1 MELNAF
7 PKTIQDIL
15 AAQKVY
21 KIPRFQREFSWEKE
35 ELLVLWSD
43 ILSSLELEGNILK
56 PSDYFIGSLVLV
68 GNDHSEELEVVDGQQ
83 RLTTISLILVA
94 LEKAFLSA
102 GDKEVAEGTRN
113 YFEGKDKDGQK
124 YFKLKNDAVSPFIQ
138 RRIFSDDPMEDVG
151 PDSAEEKRVLD
162 AYTFFSSRLSQ
173 ASLLKSFSDRGIEI
187 DESDPIAALKAVRDQ
202 VLNFKTIYI
211 TVTQQRFANKIFETL
226 NAKGKELETIDLIK
240 NEIFRIMNST
250 HPADEAQIAWGNI
263 KSNLA
268 ERGNGADFPIF
279 FRYYWISR
287 KKYIAQN
294 KIYSAFSNEYSDN
307 GKGVPE
313 FLKELE
319 FSSEI
324 YKKLFAPQVADWPEV
339 ERKQIYRSL
348 KSIDSFRV
356 ISPRIFLLPL
366 FELHKKKI
374 VKLAQVKYVLSFIED
389 FHFVFSA
396 VTSSRASGLDRRYSK
411 YAQKLIGIDKSDV
424 QKVITGL
431 KADLSE
437 ALPGKA
443 AFIESFDE
451 LRFTKKNDKHKPIFQ
466 YIFRRYEQHLAG
478 SDELEI
484 NNFSL
489 DHIHDES
496 YGSAISG
503 KVGNILPIKKE
514 INEEL
519 PKEFPAKLPY
529 YRDSAFKTTKS
540 FFECHEKTK
549 SWNDE
554 KINARTKE
562 IAEKF
567 YDEIISI
574 E

>member
-7 PKTIQDIL
+7 PRTIQDIL

-21 KIPRFQREFSWEKE
+21 TIPRFQREFSWGKE
-35 ELLVLWSD
+35 EFLVLWSD
-43 ILSSLELEGNILK
+43 ILSSLELEEKALK
-56 PSDYFIGSLVLV
+56 PTDYFIGSLVLV

-94 LEKAFLSA
+94 LEKAFLST

-113 YFEGKDKDGQK
+113 YFEGTDKDGQK
-124 YFKLKNDAVSPFIQ
+124 YFKLNNDAVSPFIK
-138 RRIFSDDPMEDVG
+138 RRIFSEKPIKDASPG
-151 PDSAEEKRVLD
+151 NAEEKRVLD
-162 AYTFFSSRLSQ
+162 AYTFFSAKLSQ
-173 ASLLKSFSDRGIEI
+173 VSLLKSFADRGVELTN
-187 DESDPIAALKAVRDQ
+187 SDFIAALKAVRDQ

-211 TVTQQRFANKIFETL
+211 TVTQKRFANKIFETL

-240 NEIFRIMNST
+240 NEIFRIMDST
-250 HPADEAQIAWGNI
+250 HPADEAQISWGNI

-279 FRYYWISR
+279 FRYFWISR

-294 KIYSAFSNEYSDN
+294 KIYSAFSNEYSND
-307 GKGVPE
+307 GGGVPD

-319 FSSEI
+319 FSSEV
-324 YKKLFAPQVADWPEV
+324 YKKLFSPQIADWPEI

-366 FELHKKKI
+366 FELHKNSK
-374 VKLAQVKYVLSFIED
+374 VKLSQVKNALSFIED

-411 YAQKLIGIDKSDV
+411 HAQKLIDIRKSDV
-424 QKVITGL
+424 EKVIAGL
-431 KADLSE
+431 RADLRE
-437 ALPGKA
+437 ALPGRA
-443 AFIESFDE
+443 AFVESFDE

-466 YIFRRYEQHLAG
+466 YIVRRYESYLAD

-484 NNFSL
+484 NNLSL
-489 DHIHDES
+489 DHIYDES
-496 YGSAISG
+496 FGSECSG

-514 INEEL
+514 VNEEL
-519 PKEFPAKLPY
+519 PKEFLGKLPY
-529 YRDSAFKTTKS
+529 YSKSAFNTTKL
-540 FFECHEKTK
+540 FFEFHKKTNA
-549 SWNDE
+549 WNDE
-554 KINARTKE
+554 KINARTKKLAE
-562 IAEKF
+562 IF

-574 E
+574 